1 MEFLHFIENK
11 NRPFIRERVP
21 FKSLMITMEGEGQ
34 GTDPGVGLE
43 KNINVSPLL
52 AVIPSFIPL
61 TSILHSIILF
71 SGWSDY

>member
-1 MEFLHFIENK
+1 MLEFLHFIENK

-52 AVIPSFIPL
+52 AVIPSYL
-61 TSILHSIILF
+61 
-71 SGWSDY
+71 